1 VPSTLEQ
8 GTLSGITIGTEYSL
22 GNDPKTT
29 STVAQ
34 VIVDLGNMAAG
45 DVTEIRIY
53 RAARSNADPKLVEIW
68 TAVGAQ
74 GRPIF
79 VSPPIIFTA
88 NWRVTLRQTAG
99 SGKTYDWSI
108 VAP

>member
-1 VPSTLEQ
+1 MPSTLEE
-8 GTLSGITIGTEYSL
+8 GTILNATIGTEHPL
-22 GNDPKTT
+22 GTDPKTT
-29 STVAQ
+29 ATVAQ

-45 DVTEIRIY
+45 DITEIRIY
-53 RAARSNADPKLVEIW
+53 RAAKSGATPKVVEVW

-88 NWRVTLRQTAG
+88 GWRVTLKQTTG
-99 SGKTYDWSI
+99 TGKSYDWSI

>member
-1 VPSTLEQ
+1 MPSTLEE
-8 GTLSGITIGTEYSL
+8 GTQTATIGTEHFL
-22 GNDPKTT
+22 GTDPKTT

-34 VIVDLGNMAAG
+34 VIIDLSNMAAG
-45 DVTEIRIY
+45 DVTELRIY
-53 RAARSNADPKLVEIW
+53 RAAKAGATPKVVEVW
-68 TAVGAQ
+68 AAVGAQ

-88 NWRVTLRQTAG
+88 NWRVSLKQTAG
-99 SGKTYDWSI
+99 TGRSYDWSI

>member
-1 VPSTLEQ
+1 VPSTLEE
-8 GTLSGITIGTEYSL
+8 GTQTATVGTEHFL
-22 GNDPKTT
+22 GTDPKTT

-34 VIVDLGNMAAG
+34 VIIDLGNMAAG

-53 RAARSNADPKLVEIW
+53 RAAKSGATPKVVEVW

-79 VSPPIIFTA
+79 VSPPIVFTA
-88 NWRVTLRQTAG
+88 NWRVSLKQTAG
-99 SGKTYDWSI
+99 TGRSYDWSI

>member
-1 VPSTLEQ
+1 VPSTLEE
-8 GTLSGITIGTEYSL
+8 GTQTATIGTEHFL

-34 VIVDLGNMAAG
+34 VIIDLSNMAAG
-45 DVTEIRIY
+45 DITEIRIY
-53 RAARSNADPKLVEIW
+53 RAARPGGTPRVVEVW

-88 NWRVTLRQTAG
+88 NWRVSLKQTAG
-99 SGKTYDWSI
+99 TGRSYDWSI

>member
-1 VPSTLEQ
+1 LEE
-8 GTLSGITIGTEYSL
+8 GTLLNVTIGTEYSL
-22 GNDPKTT
+22 GTDPKTT

-53 RAARSNADPKLVEIW
+53 RAAKSGADPKVVEIW

-99 SGKTYDWSI
+99 TGRDYDWSI